1 MAHSEDQPQIRL
13 PTQKTHLIPEA
24 RSTWVGQSRVQY
36 GLSMWEN
43 LVPNPRTKK
52 KKIVRESGLVES
64 RHLELSYLY
73 ASLAFYFVDLILF
86 NFNIYNSKA
95 KAQS

>member
-1 MAHSEDQPQIRL
+1 MGELGSKPQN
-13 PTQKTHLIPEA
+13 QE
-24 RSTWVGQSRVQY
+24 
-36 GLSMWEN
+36 
-43 LVPNPRTKK
+43 

-95 KAQS
+95 KAES

>member
-1 MAHSEDQPQIRL
+1 M
-13 PTQKTHLIPEA
+13 
-24 RSTWVGQSRVQY
+24 
-36 GLSMWEN
+36 
-43 LVPNPRTKK
+43 
-52 KKIVRESGLVES
+52 RESGLVES